1 MSLASRIALRTG
13 FVLIVVLAAGAALAT
28 AGFFVAKKIYEGD
41 LPSVEAVQELPLQ
54 VPLRIYTRDGKLIG
68 EFGAERRDPLDYAE
82 LPKPLIE
89 AFIAA
94 EDARFFE
101 HPGVDWQGILR
112 AGINLMLTGERSQGG
127 STITMQLARNFF
139 LTRERTYERKIRE
152 IFLALRMEEVLSK
165 EQILESYLNKIYLGE
180 RAYGVGAAAKVYF
193 GQPVAE
199 LSVSQMAVLA
209 GLPKAP
215 SRDNPVNDPERA
227 LERRDYVLGRMH
239 DLGYIDD
246 AALQRARAE
255 PVIANP
261 ERADVDV
268 DAHFVAEMVRQ
279 EMIDRYG
286 DAAYTDGYRVTT
298 TIDSRQQKAATNALR
313 RHLREHSARQGYRT
327 NRPMIAETVRDELG
341 GEPLAEAVIT
351 GINELPRL
359 AGLTRAVVLS
369 HDAEGMQ
376 LTLATGDRAR
386 LTPEDYD
393 WAELGD
399 TRLTRGALVYLE
411 NRDGEGDEAEVDPEQ
426 ADWRLAAEP
435 IAQGAVVAM
444 RPDSGAIT
452 ALVGG
457 YDFFDGR
464 FNRAI
469 QAERQPGSAIKP
481 IIYAAALDQG
491 FTPAS
496 VLIDAPIVMEDYAL
510 EAKWRPRN
518 YSGRF
523 HGPTRLREALV
534 HSRNIIS
541 IKLLRSIGVEV
552 GRNYATRFGL
562 PLERMPNNLSLA
574 LGSPVFTPLEMSR
587 AFATFANG
595 GHLVDPYFIARID
608 RAEENARPIVTPIP
622 PLCDNPL
629 PATFEYEATRAQ
641 DATEDEAEGEA
652 EDLVPATISMPVPTS
667 AALPSERR
675 KAEGALPPAPLEVP
689 GCLPRTVNERVAWM
703 TADMMRD
710 VTRRGTGARATRLGR
725 SDIAGKT
732 GTTNDEADAWFVGI
746 QRELAA
752 AVWIGHDQPRRLGR
766 GEGGSRA
773 ALPVWID
780 FMNVALEGV
789 PQGFMPRPEG
799 LIDVRIDADSGLIAH
814 PDAESVV
821 FETLPEERLP
831 DMEHATSSEP
841 GGSALDALY

>member
-13 FVLIVVLAAGAALAT
+13 FVLIIVLAAGAALAT
-28 AGFFVAKKIYEGD
+28 AGFFLAKKIYEAD
-41 LPSVEAVQELPLQ
+41 LPSVEAVRELPLQ

-82 LPKPLIE
+82 LPQPLIE

-112 AGINLMLTGERSQGG
+112 AGINLLLTGERSQGG

-193 GQPVAE
+193 GEPVSE

-227 LERRDYVLGRMH
+227 RARRDYVLRRMH

-246 AALQRARAE
+246 AALESARAE

-261 ERADVDV
+261 ERAEVEV
-268 DAHFVAEMVRQ
+268 DAHYVAEMVRQ
-279 EMIDRYG
+279 EMIARYG
-286 DAAYTDGYRVTT
+286 EAAYTDGYRVTT
-298 TIDSRQQKAATNALR
+298 TIDSRQQQAATEALR
-313 RHLREHSARQGYRT
+313 RHLRAHSARQGYRRQ
-327 NRPMIAETVRDELG
+327 RPMIAEAVRDELG
-341 GEPLAEAVIT
+341 REPISEAVIA

-359 AGLTRAVVLS
+359 AGLTRAVVLA
-369 HDAEGMQ
+369 HDAEGMR
-376 LTLATGDRAR
+376 LTLATGDRIA
-386 LTPEDYD
+386 LAPEQYA
-393 WAELGD
+393 WAELGE
-399 TRLTRGALVYLE
+399 TRLARGGLVYLE
-411 NRDGEGDEAEVDPEQ
+411 NRGGEGDEAEVDAEQ

-444 RPDSGAIT
+444 RPDSGGIT

-464 FNRAI
+464 FNRAT
-469 QAERQPGSAIKP
+469 QAQRQPGSAFKP

-541 IKLLRSIGVEV
+541 IKLLRSIGVET

-562 PLERMPNNLSLA
+562 PLARMPNNLSLA
-574 LGSPVFTPLEMSR
+574 LGSPVFTPLEMAR

-608 RAEENARPIVTPIP
+608 RAEADARPIVTPKA

-629 PATFEYEATRAQ
+629 PATFAFEAARAQ
-641 DATEDEAEGEA
+641 DAAEGGAEGTG
-652 EDLVPATISMPVPTS
+652 EDLVPATISMPVPTTP
-667 AALPSERR
+667 ALPSERR
-675 KAEGALPPAPLEVP
+675 AAEGALPPAPLEVP
-689 GCLPRTVNERVAWM
+689 ECLPRTVNERVAWM

-710 VTRRGTGARATRLGR
+710 VTRRGTAARASRLGR
-725 SDIAGKT
+725 NDIAGKT
-732 GTTNDEADAWFVGI
+732 GTTNEEADAWFVGF

-752 AVWIGHDQPRRLGR
+752 AVWVGHDQPRRLGR

-780 FMNVALEGV
+780 FMDTALKGV
-789 PQGFMPRPEG
+789 PEGFMPRPEG
-799 LIDVRIDADSGLIAH
+799 LVDVRIDPDSGLIAH
-814 PDAESVV
+814 PDATAVV

-831 DMEHATSSEP
+831 EMEEAASEEP

>member
-13 FVLIVVLAAGAALAT
+13 FVLIIVLAAGVALAT
-28 AGFFVAKKIYEGD
+28 AGFFVAKTIYEGD

-68 EFGAERRDPLDYAE
+68 EFGAERRDPLGYAE
-82 LPKPLIE
+82 LPQPLIE

-112 AGINLMLTGERSQGG
+112 AGINLVLTGERSQGG

-193 GQPVAE
+193 GEPVAE

-227 LERRDYVLGRMH
+227 RERRNYVLGRMH

-246 AALQRARAE
+246 TELERARAE

-268 DAHFVAEMVRQ
+268 DAHYVAEMVRQ
-279 EMIDRYG
+279 EMIARYG

-298 TIDSRQQKAATNALR
+298 TIDSRQQKAATDALR

-327 NRPMIAETVRDELG
+327 QRPMIAESVRDELG
-341 GEPLAEAVIT
+341 GEPISEAVIT

-359 AGLTRAVVLS
+359 AGLTRAVVLT
-369 HDAEGMQ
+369 HDAGGMRV
-376 LTLATGDRAR
+376 TLATGDRAQ
-386 LTPEDYD
+386 LAPEDYE

-399 TRLTRGALVYLE
+399 RRLARGALVYLE
-411 NRDGEGDEAEVDPEQ
+411 NRAGEGDEAEVEPEE
-426 ADWRLAAEP
+426 ADWRLAPEP

-444 RPDSGAIT
+444 RPDSGAVT

-457 YDFFDGR
+457 YDFFGGN

-469 QAERQPGSAIKP
+469 QAERQPGSAFKP

-541 IKLLRSIGVEV
+541 IKLLRNIGVEV

-587 AFATFANG
+587 AFAAFANG

-608 RAEENARPIVTPIP
+608 RAEEGARPIVTPIP
-622 PLCDNPL
+622 PLCDNPV
-629 PATFEYEATRAQ
+629 PATFEFEAAR
-641 DATEDEAEGEA
+641 A
-652 EDLVPATISMPVPTS
+652 EDAAENNAESETADVAPAAISMPVPSS

-675 KAEGALPPAPLEVP
+675 ETEGALPPAPLEVP

-710 VTRRGTGARATRLGR
+710 VTRRGTGARASQLGR

-732 GTTNDEADAWFVGI
+732 GTTNDEADAWFVGF
-746 QRELAA
+746 QRELAT
-752 AVWIGHDQPRRLGR
+752 AVWVGHDQPRRLGR

-780 FMNVALEGV
+780 FMDVALEGV

-799 LIDVRIDADSGLIAH
+799 LVDVRIDADSGLIAH

-831 DMEHATSSEP
+831 EMEEAASEEP